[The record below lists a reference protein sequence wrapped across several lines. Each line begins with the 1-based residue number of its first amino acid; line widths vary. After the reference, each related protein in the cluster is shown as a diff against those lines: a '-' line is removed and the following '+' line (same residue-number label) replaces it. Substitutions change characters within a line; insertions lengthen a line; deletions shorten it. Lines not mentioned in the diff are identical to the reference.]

1 MMRILAIITARENSK
16 RCRKKNLRKMGER
29 SITKIAVDKA
39 RELKLRGVVTDYV
52 LSTDSLDLL
61 SECFY
66 PDMLSV
72 KPRKAHLS
80 GDNVKSADVV
90 TYLLET
96 LSDKGDKYDAVL
108 ILQPTSPLAQVEHI
122 EEAVDRFVSSD
133 ADSLISACRLE
144 NVSINGLYMEADGE
158 FKPVSPGHN
167 SGTRKQELPVL
178 YLRNG
183 AIYITKTEYIERTHL
198 LISEKP
204 QVYVMPKD
212 ESADID
218 SEEDFNAARDLYI
231 KKYGINKGDND
242 SELTDKGFE
251 TVGDENYKLSICI
264 PTYNRPQV
272 LKKCI
277 DNLIEWT
284 NESIEIVVIDDC
296 SPVNIEDYIRT
307 EFSKEGKNLDNIR
320 FYRNMENMGAS
331 YNSYVSFM
339 KARGDYALLISDEDD
354 LIAGPVNNIMQQLT
368 EDPGIV
374 GCFMSGRRGENDLKH
389 FDDRIYKDAF
399 SFLRELG
406 FSTRYMTGVMFKRK
420 ELIRAVGIVSFRDA
434 QKIFNVYSFM
444 VIAAF
449 ISFRGKILTSSE
461 EAYTQKRF
469 TQTTKNTNPK
479 DAPDIFYFEPE
490 GRKQQIKSWV
500 MDISGMDLDIEQ
512 KKVLLKKIYKD
523 ACKVAFRIFDPYQQ
537 KQYQRMIPQYYDIFL
552 DHIKGYTKDSL
563 SKELLDTVTDS
574 AQLYGIMPK
583 NKLQEMIQKDEG

>member
-16 RCRKKNLRKMGER
+16 RCKKKNLRKMGER

-39 RELKLRGVVTDYV
+39 RELKRRGVVTDYV
-52 LSTDSLDLL
+52 LSTDSIDLL

-72 KPRKAHLS
+72 KPRKVYLS
-80 GDNVKSADVV
+80 GDNVKSVDVI
-90 TYLLET
+90 TDLLEM
-96 LSDKGDKYDAVL
+96 SSEKGDKYDAVL
-108 ILQPTSPLAQVEHI
+108 ILQPTSPLASVDHI
-122 EEAVDRFVSSD
+122 EEAVNIFISLDT
-133 ADSLISACRLE
+133 DSLISACKLE
-144 NVSINGLYMEADGE
+144 NISINGLYMEVCGD
-158 FKPVSPGHN
+158 FNPVSPGHN

-183 AIYITKTEYIERTHL
+183 AIYITKTEYIEKTNL

-218 SEEDFNAARDLYI
+218 SEEDFNAARDLYFE
-231 KKYGINKGDND
+231 KYGINKGDNN
-242 SELTDKGFE
+242 SELKDKRIE
-251 TVGDENYKLSICI
+251 TVGDENCKLSICI
-264 PTYNRPQV
+264 PTYNRPEV

-284 NESIEIVVIDDC
+284 DEGVEIVIIDDC
-296 SPVNIEDYIRT
+296 SPINIEKYIRNA
-307 EFSKEGKNLDNIR
+307 FSKERINLDNIR
-320 FYRNMENMGAS
+320 FYRNTQNMGAS

-339 KARGDYALLISDEDD
+339 KAKGDFVLLTSDEDD
-354 LIAGPVNNIMQQLT
+354 LIAGPVNDIMQQLT
-368 EDPGIV
+368 EDPEIV
-374 GCFMSGRRGENDLKH
+374 GCFLSGRRGENNLKH
-389 FDDRIYKDAF
+389 FDDRIYEDAF
-399 SFLRELG
+399 SFLKELG
-406 FSTRYMTGVMFKRK
+406 FSTRYMTGVIFKRK
-420 ELIRAVGIVSFRDA
+420 ELISAVGIVSFRDA

-449 ISFRGKILTSSE
+449 ISFRGKILTSSK
-461 EAYTQKRF
+461 EAYSQNRF

-500 MDISGMDLDIEQ
+500 MDISDMDLDIDQ

-523 ACKVAFRIFDPYQQ
+523 ACTVTFRIFDSYQQ
-537 KQYQRMIPQYYDIFL
+537 KQYQRMIPQYYDSFL
-552 DHIKGYTKDSL
+552 DHINGYTKNSL
-563 SKELLDTVTDS
+563 SKELLDTVADS

-583 NKLQEMIQKDEG
+583 NELKELIQKDES